1 MRHKRVRAL
10 VLGCAV
16 SFLLS
21 ACGAAVEDSPLAAV
35 FPDQVSRMEASYFEC
50 GGMTTWELT
59 QEEFE
64 DLKSWALGLSLE
76 EQTFDEGA
84 SPGDRD
90 GGSGYT
96 FQWGE
101 HGFSY
106 ILSGDADYVLL
117 EGTWYQV
124 KNPSCPPLEIP
135 GDSAVTAEDVETLEA
150 YHYIVPAA
158 AERKIVTD
166 EATIQEVLDLL
177 DSTVE
182 TNALPEPVTGG
193 TTVSFRLYLASGEV
207 EEWICEERA
216 DSVWALYGHGSTYE
230 TAADC
235 AALWDSL
242 PGESASAEEDMLP
255 AR

>member
-10 VLGCAV
+10 VLGCAI

-35 FPDQVSRMEASYFEC
+35 FPDQTSQMEASYFEC
-50 GGMTTWELT
+50 GGITTWELT

-64 DLKSWALGLSLE
+64 DLQSWALGLSLE
-76 EQTFDEGA
+76 EQAFDEGA

-135 GDSAVTAEDVETLEA
+135 GESAVTAEDVETLEA

-158 AERKIVTD
+158 AERKMAPTLVESTIPSST
-166 EATIQEVLDLL
+166 ATRRAPAHSS
-177 DSTVE
+177 STV
-182 TNALPEPVTGG
+182 
-193 TTVSFRLYLASGEV
+193 
-207 EEWICEERA
+207 
-216 DSVWALYGHGSTYE
+216 GSTGRRMAHRMPRF
-230 TAADC
+230 T
-235 AALWDSL
+235 W
-242 PGESASAEEDMLP
+242 
-255 AR
+255 

>member
-1 MRHKRVRAL
+1 M
-10 VLGCAV
+10 
-16 SFLLS
+16 
-21 ACGAAVEDSPLAAV
+21 
-35 FPDQVSRMEASYFEC
+35 
-50 GGMTTWELT
+50 
-59 QEEFE
+59 
-64 DLKSWALGLSLE
+64 
-76 EQTFDEGA
+76 
-84 SPGDRD
+84 
-90 GGSGYT
+90 
-96 FQWGE
+96 
-101 HGFSY
+101 
-106 ILSGDADYVLL
+106 
-117 EGTWYQV
+117 
-124 KNPSCPPLEIP
+124 
-135 GDSAVTAEDVETLEA
+135 
-150 YHYIVPAA
+150 
-158 AERKIVTD
+158 
-166 EATIQEVLDLL
+166 

>member
-1 MRHKRVRAL
+1 MRHKRIRAL
-10 VLGCAV
+10 VLGCAI

-35 FPDQVSRMEASYFEC
+35 FPDQASRMEASYFEC

-76 EQTFDEGA
+76 EQAFDEGA

-135 GDSAVTAEDVETLEA
+135 GESAVTAEDVETLEA
-150 YHYIVPAA
+150 
-158 AERKIVTD
+158 
-166 EATIQEVLDLL
+166 
-177 DSTVE
+177 
-182 TNALPEPVTGG
+182 
-193 TTVSFRLYLASGEV
+193 
-207 EEWICEERA
+207 
-216 DSVWALYGHGSTYE
+216 
-230 TAADC
+230 
-235 AALWDSL
+235 
-242 PGESASAEEDMLP
+242 
-255 AR
+255 

>member
-1 MRHKRVRAL
+1 MRHKRIRAL
-10 VLGCAV
+10 VLGCAI

-35 FPDQVSRMEASYFEC
+35 FPDQASRMEASYFEC

-106 ILSGDADYVLL
+106 ILSGDANYVLL

-135 GDSAVTAEDVETLEA
+135 GDSAVTAEDVETLDFSKFDMI
-150 YHYIVPAA
+150 HLTGITPA
-158 AERKIVTD
+158 
-166 EATIQEVLDLL
+166 L
-177 DSTVE
+177 
-182 TNALPEPVTGG
+182 
-193 TTVSFRLYLASGEV
+193 
-207 EEWICEERA
+207 
-216 DSVWALYGHGSTYE
+216 
-230 TAADC
+230 
-235 AALWDSL
+235 
-242 PGESASAEEDMLP
+242 SASARAASEVLNEKSRKAGCFFSFDPNLRP
-255 AR
+255 

>member
-101 HGFSY
+101 HSFSY
-106 ILSGDADYVLL
+106 ILSGDADYILL
-117 EGTWYQV
+117 GDAWYLV
-124 KNPSCPPLEIP
+124 EDPSVPPVSIP
-135 GDSAVTAEDVETLEA
+135 GSFSLTADDVEQVEA
-150 YHYIVPAA
+150 YHYIVPADS
-158 AERKIVTD
+158 EKKVVTD
-166 EATIQEVLDLL
+166 GAAIQEVLDLL
-177 DSTVE
+177 DRASE

-193 TTVSFRLYLASGEV
+193 ATVSFRLYLSSGEV
-207 EEWICEERA
+207 EEWICEERT
-216 DSVWALYGHGSTYE
+216 DSVWALYVHGSTYE

-242 PGESASAEEDMLP
+242 PGESAAAEEDALP
-255 AR
+255 VR